1 MNEPRV
7 GGRLHAS
14 LQGFPGAVVE
24 VGLDGVVV
32 DSNGRLESL
41 LARPVVGHPFADLL
55 DATSQAK
62 WARLLARETGSSS
75 SPLWECVLERRG
87 GLELRTFAAVW
98 GIDGGDERLWLFE
111 YARDLRLYP
120 LYEELAAA
128 NAELVHTQRE
138 LAKEQARLAQALAVQ
153 LGAVRLRDEVLAIV
167 AHDLRGPLDRISNSA
182 LLLSDE
188 TLDAQSRPK
197 LLEVIIRTAAGMD
210 RLVRDLL
217 DAASIDAGR
226 LALDRRDLDAA
237 VLVAAANESFQQQA
251 ALKGLQLHCS
261 AGDVPPL
268 NADQPRIL
276 QAVGNLLTNAIRLTA
291 TGGRVEL
298 RVERAGDEV
307 VLTVSD
313 SGPGISRE
321 DIPHLFERFWQA
333 QRGHRGGAGLGLAI
347 TKGIVEAHGGRIW
360 VESVLGEG
368 SAFRFTLPLTATNR
382 TGVA

>member
-1 MNEPRV
+1 MKAPGVR
-7 GGRLHAS
+7 GRLHAC
-14 LQGFPGAVVE
+14 LQAFPGAVVE
-24 VGLDGVVV
+24 VAPDGVVA
-32 DSNGRLESL
+32 DSNGRLEAL
-41 LARPVVGHPFADLL
+41 LARQIIGHPFADLL

-62 WARLLARETGSSS
+62 WERLLAREIGSGSSS
-75 SPLWECVLERRG
+75 LWECVLERRG

-98 GIDGGDERLWLFE
+98 GLDGSEERLWLLE
-111 YARDLRLYP
+111 YARDLRLEP

-128 NAELVHTQRE
+128 NAELVHTQRD
-138 LAKEQARLAQALAVQ
+138 LAKERARLAEALAIQ

-167 AHDLRGPLDRISNSA
+167 AHDLRGPLDRISSSA

-197 LLEVIIRTAAGMD
+197 LLEVIVRTAAGMD

-237 VLVAAANESFQQQA
+237 VLVAAAGESFHAQA
-251 ALKGLQLHCS
+251 AAKGLQLHCS
-261 AGDVPPL
+261 AGDVPPM

-276 QAVGNLLTNAIRLTA
+276 QAVGNLLTNAIRLTPA
-291 TGGRVEL
+291 GGRVEL

-313 SGPGISRE
+313 SGPGISPE

-368 SAFRFTLPLTATNR
+368 SAFRFTLPLSATNG
-382 TGVA
+382 TGAA